1 MNGDNQGVLSGS
13 PSLTT
18 TYTVNSPPGN
28 YPINAAQGTLMAA
41 NYSFA
46 FVNGTLTVTPVTAVI
61 TTPVKGSQFG
71 SSTVTI
77 GWSKQ
82 SLATSYRLYVGSTP
96 GAYDIA
102 ALLTPNLSLAV
113 PNIPTDGRAIYVTLF
128 GNGTGSYVVQDT
140 ATYTAANIVK
150 AVITGPTKGSVLIGN
165 TTTFTWSAETGG
177 NPPAS
182 TYTLYVGSTPGA
194 YDIAGLQTSNLSAVV
209 GSMPMDGRTVYV
221 TLYGNAGGARTQQD
235 TATYTAASKAVI
247 TTPAKG
253 SQLGSSNV
261 TFGWTAQNGA
271 TSYRLYVGST
281 PGAYDIAA
289 LLTPNLSLAVPNIP
303 TDGRAIYVTLF
314 GNAGG
319 SYLTQ
324 DTATY
329 TAANIVKAVIT
340 GPTQGLAVRQ
350 LPRPP
355 SPGRPKPAA
364 ILR

>member
-1 MNGDNQGVLSGS
+1 
-13 PSLTT
+13 
-18 TYTVNSPPGN
+18 
-28 YPINAAQGTLMAA
+28 MAA
-41 NYSFA
+41 NYTFA

-71 SSTVTI
+71 SSTVTF

-113 PNIPTDGRAIYVTLF
+113 PNVPTDGRAIYVTLF
-128 GNGTGSYVVQDT
+128 GNGTGSYVLQDT
-140 ATYTAANIVK
+140 ATYAAANIVK
-150 AVITGPTKGSVLIGN
+150 AVITGPTKGSQLTSN
-165 TTTFTWSAETGG
+165 TATFTWSAETGG
-177 NPPAS
+177 NPPVS

-194 YDIAGLQTSNLSAVV
+194 YDIAAFQTPNLTLTVSNI
-209 GSMPMDGRTVYV
+209 PTDGRTIYV
-221 TLYGNAGGARTQQD
+221 TLSGNAGGVRTQQD
-235 TATYTAASKAVI
+235 TATYTAPATAGI
-247 TTPAKG
+247 TTPVKG
-253 SQLGSSNV
+253 SQLGSSNA
-261 TFGWTAQNGA
+261 TFGWTAQTGA

-319 SYLTQ
+319 SYKQQ

-340 GPTQGLAVRQ
+340 GPGKGSQLGSATGHLHLVGRNRRQSSGEHLHAVRR
-350 LPRPP
+350 LDT
-355 SPGRPKPAA
+355 GCV
-364 ILR
+364 